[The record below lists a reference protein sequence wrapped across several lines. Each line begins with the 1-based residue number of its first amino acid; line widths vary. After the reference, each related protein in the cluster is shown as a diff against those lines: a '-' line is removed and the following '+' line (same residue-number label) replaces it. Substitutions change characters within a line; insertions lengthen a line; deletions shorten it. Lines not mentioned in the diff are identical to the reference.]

1 MCNMGQIPCKVGHG
15 RPTNNNSNDAS
26 HGYGN
31 ARKWVFAAFSGE
43 DISMC
48 KNLQSSVFVSVK
60 PNRDAKLRSC
70 FNCVTPVVNDGDKD
84 DSDIEQKSEKISEG
98 NVAIETQSGSESLK
112 SADNVWWSVKRVSD
126 EQPQNNR
133 STTVCVSEVL
143 DSVNTLNKVP
153 RGNSVINN
161 GDADFSTNSVEGSQL
176 PKRSLQSKYRIKPH
190 QKVELIIDET
200 KFTIY
205 KVKISNDKQSSVIL
219 ESDEDDE
226 DHINV
231 ASPPEKKC
239 SKDDN
244 DISTTVPVPSKNGQL
259 SKQGGLKIFRRST
272 LQKRTPLSRTTRV
285 ESSTDDDAIDAVD
298 LRLDAVPSAEAP
310 EACEVASLR
319 LRSILKR
326 LRIGEVSSDILERNL
341 QFAVQVL
348 DAVYSDDRVVVS
360 EDDQSPCSTT
370 ATLAT
375 TTTTSTVV
383 PGDVREKISTSGTSD
398 TKCIVVSSTTTRP
411 TTVNTATSRAPSSSN
426 SCPSFSSS
434 SSKLWTCKVK
444 RKTADEED
452 DLSEVQPDAVPPE
465 VREWL
470 ASTFTRQ
477 LSARK
482 KRTDEKPRFR
492 TVAHAIRAGIFV
504 ERIYRRMSSTSMPQF
519 PPQVVTLLKNLD
531 DWSFDVFAVNDVSVG
546 QPVRYIGFD
555 LLNRY
560 GIIHKFKIS
569 STILE
574 SFLCNIEQGYCRY
587 KNPYHNNVHAA
598 DVTQTVHYMLCQLGL
613 MNWLTDLEVFATL
626 VAAIIHDYEH
636 TGTTN
641 NFHVM
646 SGSDTALLYNDRAV
660 LENHHCSA
668 AFRLIKEDENNIL
681 SNLSREEFREFRN
694 LVIDMVLATDMSYH
708 FQQIKMM
715 KNLLLSP
722 DSNID
727 KSKALSLVLHCCD
740 ISHPS
745 KNWNLHHRWTEL
757 LIEEFFRQGD
767 KEKDLGIPY
776 SPLCDRNNTLV
787 AESQIGFIDFIVEP
801 SMNVCGDMLEKISL
815 AMQSSKTLDGSI
827 TEESFDQS
835 SASSGQTK
843 RVVGKSRFQR
853 SVGST
858 GSVSSARSSD
868 DSAPNSP
875 RNAASP
881 TPFDFKRPWASCL
894 NDNKTKWKE
903 RAVRDAE
910 LRAQKIKSGG
920 AKDDSSETTAEVNNA
935 S

>member
-1 MCNMGQIPCKVGHG
+1 MNGRSSSREAALTIGVLPKSYSSPSLKVGCKG
-15 RPTNNNSNDAS
+15 VAS
-26 HGYGN
+26 
-31 ARKWVFAAFSGE
+31 
-43 DISMC
+43 M
-48 KNLQSSVFVSVK
+48 
-60 PNRDAKLRSC
+60 
-70 FNCVTPVVNDGDKD
+70 
-84 DSDIEQKSEKISEG
+84 
-98 NVAIETQSGSESLK
+98 
-112 SADNVWWSVKRVSD
+112 
-126 EQPQNNR
+126 
-133 STTVCVSEVL
+133 
-143 DSVNTLNKVP
+143 
-153 RGNSVINN
+153 RGN
-161 GDADFSTNSVEGSQL
+161 
-176 PKRSLQSKYRIKPH
+176 PKRKCILKLDGYSY
-190 QKVELIIDET
+190 
-200 KFTIY
+200 
-205 KVKISNDKQSSVIL
+205 VI
-219 ESDEDDE
+219 
-226 DHINV
+226 V

-348 DAVYSDDRVVVS
+348 DAVYSDD
-360 EDDQSPCSTT
+360 
-370 ATLAT
+370 
-375 TTTTSTVV
+375 
-383 PGDVREKISTSGTSD
+383 
-398 TKCIVVSSTTTRP
+398 
-411 TTVNTATSRAPSSSN
+411 
-426 SCPSFSSS
+426 
-434 SSKLWTCKVK
+434 